1 MISWKY
7 LGVTETTKNE
17 AKEQN
22 GGLLGMLFA
31 TLGATLLGNM
41 LTGEGTIRAG

>member
-17 AKEQN
+17 AKEQK
-22 GGLLGMLFA
+22 GRLLGMLFA
-31 TLGATLLGNM
+31 TLGATLSGNM
-41 LTGEGTIRAG
+41 LTGEGIIRAG